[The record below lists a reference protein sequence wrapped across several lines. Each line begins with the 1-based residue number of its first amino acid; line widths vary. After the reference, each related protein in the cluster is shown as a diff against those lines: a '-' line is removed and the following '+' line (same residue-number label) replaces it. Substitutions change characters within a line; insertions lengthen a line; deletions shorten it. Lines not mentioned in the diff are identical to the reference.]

1 MNEDVIFSIK
11 LTPKVSLF

>member
-1 MNEDVIFSIK
+1 MLFFNIK